1 MGDEQLEQ
9 FVRRR
14 LLEEGETPE
23 RAEELAR
30 ALVDG
35 KTRDQS
41 LGELG
46 ERRER
51 LADVVERLEGH
62 ESNLPHPIQA
72 AEHELEHLQ
81 DVAEE
86 GKSPATPAILG
97 GTLIVILIPIV
108 ALLIGASFLTAYL
121 VTRDGDSDGNIAPTS
136 TTTATTTGGT
146 ANGEAL
152 FSENCASCHTL
163 AAASASGNVGPNLD
177 QLKPSESVVV
187 TMVTNG
193 GGGMPAFGGR
203 LSTAQIEAI
212 AAYVARVAG

>member
-1 MGDEQLEQ
+1 VSDEQLEQ

-14 LLEEGETPE
+14 LVEEGETPE
-23 RAEELAR
+23 RADELAR

-35 KTRDQS
+35 ETRGEA

-62 ESNLPHPIQA
+62 ESHLPHPIQA
-72 AEHELEHLQ
+72 AEHEVEHLRE
-81 DVAEE
+81 VADE
-86 GKSPATPAILG
+86 GESPATPAILG
-97 GTLIVILIPIV
+97 GGLIAILVPVV
-108 ALLIGASFLTAYL
+108 AILIGASLLTAYL
-121 VTRDGDSDGNIAPTS
+121 VTRGDDSS
-136 TTTATTTGGT
+136 TRTGGT

-163 AAASASGNVGPNLD
+163 AAANASGKVGPNLD
-177 QLKPSESVVV
+177 QLKPSKSVVLKK
-187 TMVTNG
+187 VTNG

-212 AAYVARVAG
+212 AEYVARVAGQ

>member
-1 MGDEQLEQ
+1 MSDEQLEQ

-14 LLEEGETPE
+14 LVEEGETPE

-35 KTRDQS
+35 ETRDQA

-51 LADVVERLEGH
+51 LADVVEQLEGD
-62 ESNLPHPIQA
+62 ESHLPHPIQA

-86 GKSPATPAILG
+86 GRSPATPAILG
-97 GTLIVILIPIV
+97 GGLILILIPIV
-108 ALLIGASFLTAYL
+108 ALLIGASLLTAYL
-121 VTRDGDSDGNIAPTS
+121 VTRGDDSS
-136 TTTATTTGGT
+136 TTTGGT

-163 AAASASGNVGPNLD
+163 AAANASGKVEPNLD
-177 QLKPSESVVV
+177 QLEPSKSVVV
-187 TMVTNG
+187 KKVTNG

-212 AAYVARVAG
+212 AEYVARVAGQ

>member
-1 MGDEQLEQ
+1 MSDEQLEQ

-14 LLEEGETPE
+14 LVEEGETPE

-35 KTRDQS
+35 ETRDQA

-51 LADVVERLEGH
+51 LADVVEQLEGD
-62 ESNLPHPIQA
+62 ESHLPHPIQA

-97 GTLIVILIPIV
+97 GGLILILIPIV
-108 ALLIGASFLTAYL
+108 ALLIGASLLTAYL
-121 VTRDGDSDGNIAPTS
+121 VTRGDDSS
-136 TTTATTTGGT
+136 TTTGGT

-163 AAASASGNVGPNLD
+163 AAANASGKVKPNLD
-177 QLKPSESVVV
+177 QLEPSKSVVV
-187 TMVTNG
+187 KKVTNG

-212 AAYVARVAG
+212 AEYVARVAGQ

>member
-14 LLEEGETPE
+14 LVEEGETPE

-30 ALVDG
+30 ALVAG
-35 KTRDQS
+35 ETRDQA

-62 ESNLPHPIQA
+62 ESHLPHPIQA

-86 GKSPATPAILG
+86 GRSPATPAILG
-97 GTLIVILIPIV
+97 GGLILILIPIV
-108 ALLIGASFLTAYL
+108 AILIGASFLTAYL
-121 VTRDGDSDGNIAPTS
+121 VTRGDDSG
-136 TTTATTTGGT
+136 TTTGAS

-163 AAASASGNVGPNLD
+163 AAANATGNVGPNLD
-177 QLKPSESVVV
+177 ELKPSKAVVV
-187 TMVTNG
+187 KQVTNG
-193 GGGMPAFGGR
+193 GGGMPAFEGR
-203 LSTAQIEAI
+203 LTTAQIEAI